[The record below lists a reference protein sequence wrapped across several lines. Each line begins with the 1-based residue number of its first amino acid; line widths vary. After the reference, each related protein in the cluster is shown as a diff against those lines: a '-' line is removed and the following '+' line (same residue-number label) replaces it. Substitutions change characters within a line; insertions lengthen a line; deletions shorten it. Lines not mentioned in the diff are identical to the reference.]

1 MTPDYQEMIEG
12 DIIFIKDL
20 DKGGPSVTNQIEDV
34 VKTIAISIHNQLGIP
49 LRNFRLVYMDSSGR
63 IDGIRTSNNRF
74 AGFYSIGAQTL
85 NDAIPLIKKME
96 IDKDGNL
103 LS

>member
-1 MTPDYQEMIEG
+1 MTPDYEEVVAE
-12 DIIFIKDL
+12 DIILIKDL
-20 DKGGPSVTNQIEDV
+20 DKGGPSVTNHVEDV
-34 VKTIAISIHNQLGIP
+34 VKTIAISIHDRLGIP

-85 NDAIPLIKKME
+85 TDAIPMVKRME
-96 IDKDGNL
+96 IDADGNL